1 MTSRSSSRP
10 TTGEPGA
17 GKILSMNTV
26 LPPKKTNF
34 KALGGLNVL
43 RRPPKAAA
51 GFAPGRPALPHT
63 YLPRF
68 V

>member
-1 MTSRSSSRP
+1 
-10 TTGEPGA
+10 
-17 GKILSMNTV
+17 MNTV